1 MMINIIIAGPP
12 GSGKGTQAKEMVEA
26 FGFVHLSTGDM
37 LRREIQAQSEL
48 GKEVESIMARGD
60 LVSDDI
66 VIRLIS
72 ENVKKNPGVKGFL
85 YDGFPRTIAQ
95 AEALDAFL
103 EKLGHPLDLMLVLDV
118 DDKLCEERLLR
129 RAAIENRADDM
140 DAGRVR
146 HRLATYHTQTEPLIE
161 HYQRLGKCCHVEG
174 ATGVETTFKQIK
186 ECLNPIL

>member
-72 ENVKKNPGVKGFL
+72 ENVKNNPGVKGFL

-103 EKLGHPLDLMLVLDV
+103 NKLGHPLDLMLVLDV

-146 HRLATYHTQTEPLIE
+146 HRLATY
-161 HYQRLGKCCHVEG
+161 
-174 ATGVETTFKQIK
+174 
-186 ECLNPIL
+186 